1 MLKYMDGLGI
11 YDQTVAYPFL
21 LLDGHHSRVMLS
33 FLWYI
38 NDDESHKWYS
48 CFGVPYATH
57 IWQVADSSPLNG
69 SYKIDLAKAKWRY
82 IGHRDV
88 LRFEPT
94 DIVPLVNIAFP
105 KSFGTKKNAQKAIS
119 ERGQN
124 PLNYYNN
131 TRHNYTTY

>member
-1 MLKYMDGLGI
+1 MAKGGPTCTYHGKEMPCVYGTSPKVSITSQCLADMLKYMDGLGI

-69 SYKIDLAKAKWRY
+69 SYKIDLAKAK
-82 IGHRDV
+82 
-88 LRFEPT
+88 
-94 DIVPLVNIAFP
+94 
-105 KSFGTKKNAQKAIS
+105 
-119 ERGQN
+119 
-124 PLNYYNN
+124 
-131 TRHNYTTY
+131 